1 MPRTKGS
8 KNKNTA
14 TAKNKN
20 IININVNSSKSK
32 KGRQRKKTANKN
44 TQARYPNYGG
54 GNANAPPQVI
64 ISQPQADNISSF
76 MTSKILNETMN
87 SNRTNMT
94 AVEPT

>member
-32 KGRQRKKTANKN
+32 KGRPRKTPATTN

-54 GNANAPPQVI
+54 SANAPPQVI
-64 ISQPQADNISSF
+64 ISQPQADNSNIKNSLLSSF
-76 MTSKILNETMN
+76 MTS
-87 SNRTNMT
+87 
-94 AVEPT
+94 